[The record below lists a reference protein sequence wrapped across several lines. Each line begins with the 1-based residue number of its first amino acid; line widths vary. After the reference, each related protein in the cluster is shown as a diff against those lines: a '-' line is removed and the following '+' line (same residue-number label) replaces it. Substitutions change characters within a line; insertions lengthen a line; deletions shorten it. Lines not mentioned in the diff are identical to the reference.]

1 MNALV
6 ILSSLVF
13 VAAIILVV
21 VMFLAHKQV
30 MTIAG
35 DMYGRERGF
44 LIEQINAE
52 RDARKE
58 ASNKFAEIL
67 NKMSEDH
74 ANELRQ
80 TMNMKALGVPVAGD
94 AVVIPQKD
102 DAETRVGKMVRE
114 QTIETGAQQIVKRYE
129 EAGLHIEIAE
139 AREQAKALLEGRPI
153 SA

>member
-1 MNALV
+1 MILALV
-6 ILSSLVF
+6 AVI
-13 VAAIILVV
+13 VAAC
-21 VMFLAHKQV
+21 
-30 MTIAG
+30 AG
-35 DMYGRERGF
+35 LMYLLGRSHDKSMAAAERAAVADRELLLGMV
-44 LIEQINAE
+44 NYE

-58 ASNKFAEIL
+58 ASDKFAAIL

-102 DAETRVGKMVRE
+102 DPETRVGRMVRE
-114 QTIETGAQQIVKRYE
+114 QTLEAGAKQIQKRYE
-129 EAGLHIEIAE
+129 EAGMHIELAE
-139 AREQAKALLEGRPI
+139 AREQASALLDGRPI